1 MRGWINETRSYIK
14 PVAIGEVM
22 RAGTIGKVIDVKGK
36 TPFKKGDFLSGW
48 GGVQKYLI
56 SKGEG
61 HYPINPK
68 NDNLP
73 IYIGSL
79 GMPGMTAYFGIL
91 EEGKIKEGD
100 VVLISGAAGAVGSL
114 AGQIAKIKGCKVIGI
129 VGGEKKANYII
140 DEWGFDGAIDYKKD
154 NVIKDIK
161 RECPKGIDVYFDN
174 VGGKILDSALIYL
187 RMNARIVICGAIS
200 QYNNVKAEGPNNYL
214 SLLVNRAT
222 MKGMIVFDYAHKYS
236 EAMKEISNWIDQGKI
251 KSKED
256 IYHGIENFYETFL
269 RLFNGDKL
277 GKLVLQLSLIHIWRC
292 RRRG

>member
-1 MRGWINETRSYIK
+1 MNIKNKLIRLMKRPLGFPSEDTWKLDEETLPPLNENEILIQNHYISFDPAMRGWLNETRSYIE
-14 PVAIGEVM
+14 PVKIGEVM

-36 TPFKKGDFLSGW
+36 TSFKKGVFLSGW

-68 NDNLP
+68 NENLP

-129 VGGEKKANYII
+129 VGGEKKANYIVN
-140 DEWGFDGAIDYKKD
+140 ELGFDGAIDYKKD
-154 NVIKDIK
+154 NVLKDI
-161 RECPKGIDVYFDN
+161 
-174 VGGKILDSALIYL
+174 
-187 RMNARIVICGAIS
+187 
-200 QYNNVKAEGPNNYL
+200 
-214 SLLVNRAT
+214 
-222 MKGMIVFDYAHKYS
+222 
-236 EAMKEISNWIDQGKI
+236 
-251 KSKED
+251 
-256 IYHGIENFYETFL
+256 
-269 RLFNGDKL
+269 
-277 GKLVLQLSLIHIWRC
+277 
-292 RRRG
+292 

>member
-1 MRGWINETRSYIK
+1 MINKKLILSKRPIGVPKKDTWNLIEEELPNLKEGEMLIENHYVSLDPAMRGWINETRSYIK

-36 TPFKKGDFLSGW
+36 TSFKKGDFLSGW

-129 VGGEKKANYII
+129 V
-140 DEWGFDGAIDYKKD
+140 
-154 NVIKDIK
+154 
-161 RECPKGIDVYFDN
+161 
-174 VGGKILDSALIYL
+174 
-187 RMNARIVICGAIS
+187 
-200 QYNNVKAEGPNNYL
+200 
-214 SLLVNRAT
+214 
-222 MKGMIVFDYAHKYS
+222 
-236 EAMKEISNWIDQGKI
+236 
-251 KSKED
+251 
-256 IYHGIENFYETFL
+256 
-269 RLFNGDKL
+269 
-277 GKLVLQLSLIHIWRC
+277 LSLIHISEPTRPY
-292 RRRG
+292 

>member
-1 MRGWINETRSYIK
+1 
-14 PVAIGEVM
+14 M

-140 DEWGFDGAIDYKKD
+140 DELGFDGAIDYKKD

-256 IYHGIENFYETFL
+256 IYYGIENFYETFL

-277 GKLVLQLSLIHIWRC
+277 GKLVLQIKK
-292 RRRG
+292 